1 MQQRWIGLAFS
12 LLLLALLW
20 GGHHLYQSQIHQT
33 QTKAQE
39 QLWAIARLKTEQIA
53 AWRKERLG
61 DGEVL
66 GHNAHL
72 TGRLL
77 SWLNNPR
84 DADAPGM
91 LRDALAEFQRQY
103 GYQDHWLVNARGQM
117 LIHNGAP
124 ASGELSGE
132 LQAAVADA
140 WHSRRASLSEIYR
153 GTQHP
158 YPHMALVVPLFEG
171 DAPAGALL
179 LAIDVRRVL
188 YPLIQSWPIPSDT
201 AEILLVRL
209 DGNDA
214 LFLNDVRQNPNA
226 ALSLRIPLTQS
237 HVPAVQAVMG
247 NTGLIEGPD
256 YRGVPVLAVSLPIQ
270 ESPWFLVAKVDRTEI
285 YAEPRREAL
294 FLGGW
299 LLSVLALL
307 LGLLAFF
314 WQRHRFKLEEQL
326 HRAEAAR
333 LESLQEFQN
342 LFEQSSDGILLLTR
356 DHRFLDA
363 NPAALQLLGYEL
375 EELKTLGLA
384 QVLAPH
390 EWARFDRDVP
400 EMMAGS
406 PHRGEWVCKR
416 RDGSTFIAEST
427 AKALDQSRY
436 FSYFRDI
443 TQQIR
448 AEEALKASELKFS
461 LAFQSSPYAI
471 VITRQSD
478 GKILEVNPAFEA
490 LSGYPRQDAVGKTT
504 LELGMWVD
512 VQERERFLTDLRQ
525 EGRVDQRE
533 YRFCRR
539 DGTAFTG
546 LISAR
551 PLDLQGEP
559 VLLGSI
565 LDISERQAA
574 EQALR
579 AEADLREQL
588 RQFADTVP
596 GVVYVYRL
604 RSDGSGDCPY
614 ISSRVTEL
622 YGVTPEQAAKDAQFM
637 IDLVHPDD
645 LDAFL
650 ASIQDSAHHLS
661 PWHAEF
667 RIRHPYR
674 GIVWIEA
681 MSTPKAET
689 DGSIV
694 WHGFL
699 FDMSERKET
708 ERALR
713 LSQFSLQ
720 HASDAVYWIRPDSTI
735 FYVNDAACTML
746 GYRRDQLTRMGVT
759 DLDADYQG
767 DHWREHFA
775 QLKQEGSIRLE
786 TTHRACDGYV
796 IPVEVSANYITFEG
810 AEYNC
815 AVVRDI
821 TDRKR
826 AEQAILASQR
836 ELERR
841 VAERTRDLAASE
853 ERFRL
858 AMEATEEGLWDWS
871 VQTGD
876 CYYSPG
882 WFRMLG
888 YEPEALAARIDTW
901 IDALHP
907 DEREAIVAEAGDR
920 LAAAGGYELEFR
932 LRTATGGYVWVVSRG
947 KVVQRDADGKPVR
960 AVGTHIDITEH
971 RLALQELADLNRNLE
986 QKVAERTAQLQAA
999 SAAKSQFLAHMS
1011 HEIRTP
1017 MNAVLGLSQLLE
1029 KEPLR
1034 PGELAM
1040 VRHIRESGDSL
1051 LHIIND
1057 ILDFSKIEA
1066 GQLRLDPQPFTV
1078 PAVLTRVDH
1087 LLRNTAENKGLAL
1100 DVRESPTDLGVLL
1113 GDPLR
1118 LEQILINLT
1127 GNAIKFTAEGRVS
1140 LSVRPVTSDETP
1152 VRVRFEVQDTGIGI
1166 APDVIGQLFK
1176 PFSQADASITRHFGG
1191 TGLGL
1196 AISRR
1201 LIDLMGGEMGV
1212 TSQVGQGSTF
1222 WFEVPFRVAARQE
1235 TRDDAIEVQKE
1246 AQPVGPQLPGLRV
1259 LAVDDSRLNL
1269 MVVERALMCEGA
1281 SVTLAADGQQAL
1293 QILKAQPRAFDV
1305 VLMDIQ
1311 MPVMDGLT
1319 ATREIRKDAALA
1331 QLPVIALTAGVLP
1344 EERQAALDAG
1354 VNDFL
1359 AKPLDLQTMTAML
1372 APYSGHSREA

>member
-1 MQQRWIGLAFS
+1 MRKRLIGSVLV
-12 LLLLALLW
+12 LLLLALVV
-20 GGHHLYQSQIHQT
+20 GGRHIYQNRIHQT
-33 QTKAQE
+33 QTKAQA
-39 QLWAIARLKTEQIA
+39 QLQAIARLKVEQIA
-53 AWRKERLG
+53 AWRTERLG

-66 GHNAHL
+66 KHNAHL
-72 TGRLL
+72 SGRLL
-77 SWLNNPR
+77 SWLDNPR

-103 GYQDHWLVNARGQM
+103 GYRDHWLVDARGQM
-117 LIHNGAP
+117 RIHNGVP
-124 ASGELSGE
+124 ASGELSTE
-132 LQAAVADA
+132 LQDAVADA
-140 WHSRRASLSEIYR
+140 WRSRRASLSEIYR

-188 YPLIQSWPIPSDT
+188 YPLIQSWPIPSAT
-201 AEILLVRL
+201 AESVLVRR
-209 DGNDA
+209 DGSDV
-214 LFLNDVRQNPNA
+214 LFLNPLRHTPNS
-226 ALSLRIPLTQS
+226 ALTLRIPMTQI
-237 HVPAVQAVMG
+237 HVPSVQAVMG
-247 NTGLIEGPD
+247 KTGLIDGPD
-256 YRGVPVLAVSLPIQ
+256 YRGVPVLAVPLPIPQ
-270 ESPWFLVAKVDRTEI
+270 SPWFLIAKVDRAEI
-285 YAEPRREAL
+285 YEELRREAL

-307 LGLLAFF
+307 VGMPAFF
-314 WQRHRFKLEEQL
+314 WQRHRLKLEE
-326 HRAEAAR
+326 
-333 LESLQEFQN
+333 
-342 LFEQSSDGILLLTR
+342 
-356 DHRFLDA
+356 
-363 NPAALQLLGYEL
+363 ALQ
-375 EELKTLGLA
+375 
-384 QVLAPH
+384 
-390 EWARFDRDVP
+390 
-400 EMMAGS
+400 
-406 PHRGEWVCKR
+406 
-416 RDGSTFIAEST
+416 
-427 AKALDQSRY
+427 
-436 FSYFRDI
+436 
-443 TQQIR
+443 
-448 AEEALKASELKFS
+448 ASELKFS

-471 VITRQSD
+471 VITRQSN

-512 VQERERFLTDLRQ
+512 AQERERFLTDLRQ

-533 YRFCRR
+533 YLFRRR
-539 DGTAFTG
+539 DETPFTG
-546 LISAR
+546 LLSAR
-551 PLDLQGEP
+551 SLDLQDEQ

-565 LDISERQAA
+565 LDISERKDA

-579 AEADLREQL
+579 AQANLQEQL
-588 RQFADTVP
+588 SQFADTVP

-604 RSDGSGDCPY
+604 RPDGSGDCPY
-614 ISSRVTEL
+614 VSPRVAAL
-622 YGVTPEQAAKDAQFM
+622 YGVTPEQAAEDAQFM
-637 IDLVHPDD
+637 IDPVHPDD

-650 ASIQDSAHHLS
+650 ASIQASAHKLD

-667 RIRHPYR
+667 RIRHPRR

-681 MSTPKAET
+681 MSTPKAEA

-699 FDMSERKET
+699 FDITQRKQIEQT
-708 ERALR
+708 LR
-713 LSQFSLQ
+713 LSQFTLES
-720 HASDAVYWIRPDSTI
+720 ASEAVYWIRPDSSFHYCNT
-735 FYVNDAACTML
+735 AASKML
-746 GYRRDQLTRMGVT
+746 GYSNDQLKHMSMA
-759 DLDADYQG
+759 DLNAEVQG
-767 DHWREHFA
+767 AAWHEHFA
-775 QLKQEGSIRLE
+775 ELKRQGHILLE
-786 TTHRACDGYV
+786 TTHRTQDGRL
-796 IPVEVSANYITFEG
+796 IPVEVSANYMTFEG

-815 AVVRDI
+815 AIVRDI
-821 TDRKR
+821 TERKR
-826 AEQAILASQR
+826 AEEAILASQR
-836 ELERR
+836 ELEQR
-841 VAERTRDLAASE
+841 VIERTRELAASE

-858 AMEATEEGLWDWS
+858 AMEATEEGLWDWN

-882 WFRMLG
+882 WFKMLG
-888 YEPEALAARIDTW
+888 YEPKAILAHVDTW
-901 IDALHP
+901 IDSLHP
-907 DEREAIVAEAGDR
+907 DEREAIVAKAGQQ
-920 LAAAGGYELEFR
+920 LATGGSYELEFR

-960 AVGTHIDITEH
+960 AIGTHIDITE
-971 RLALQELADLNRNLE
+971 RRRTLQELADLNRNLE

-1029 KEPLR
+1029 KEPLE

-1040 VRHIRESGDSL
+1040 VRHIRQSGDSL

-1057 ILDFSKIEA
+1057 ILDLSKIEA
-1066 GQLRLDPQPFTV
+1066 GQLRLDPQPFTL
-1078 PAVLTRVDH
+1078 PELLTRVDH
-1087 LLRNTAENKGLAL
+1087 LLRNTAESKGLTL
-1100 DVRESPTDLGVLL
+1100 VVQQSPTDPGVLL
-1113 GDPLR
+1113 GDSLR
-1118 LEQILINLT
+1118 LEQILVNLT
-1127 GNAIKFTAEGRVS
+1127 GNAIKFTAEGRVT
-1140 LSVRPVTSDETP
+1140 LSVRSVTSKED
-1152 VRVRFEVQDTGIGI
+1152 RMHVRFEVQDTGIGI
-1166 APDVIGQLFK
+1166 APDVISQLFK

-1201 LIDLMGGEMGV
+1201 LVDLMGGDMGV

-1222 WFEVPFRVAARQE
+1222 WFEVPFQAATGQE
-1235 TRDDAIEVQKE
+1235 TRDDAIEVPEE
-1246 AQPVGPQLPGLRV
+1246 AQPVGPQLTGLRV

-1269 MVVERALMCEGA
+1269 MVVERALKGEGA
-1281 SVTLAADGQQAL
+1281 IVTLAADGQQAL
-1293 QILKAQPRAFDV
+1293 QILQAQPRGFDV

-1319 ATREIRKDAALA
+1319 ATREIRKDPALA

-1372 APYSGHSREA
+1372 SPYSSQAREA